1 MAKFVNSYLDE
12 GLIIYRGLQ
21 RGGAI
26 GKGYNVEM
34 PDTENTDAPW
44 LMALEDNLRIL
55 LRMVRPELRLQ
66 VSWSVD
72 SDYRKELER
81 YKAKTEELARDKW
94 SLRSRE
100 ERYNRYDKKIRD
112 HELRR
117 EHLQF
122 YFTSKLAGKAMGG
135 GRQYYEEL
143 LLAAKRE
150 QAELEEA
157 LRAQLGGL
165 GGRITPMSDMD
176 HFEAFYR
183 YFNPS
188 AFENEALKLEDIY
201 DPSKTVCEM
210 CFNSDAAPVRLGSST
225 FKIDG
230 FYQGICVMKTLPKF
244 TYIGMMRLLTQLD
257 ILDYQITVNI
267 EAGDVEKDRVKTEAK
282 VARLERGKI
291 TPSLESTLMKL
302 RTRIRRLSTNE
313 VVPYR
318 MHLIVRVWD
327 RDANACASKLS
338 ALKNSILKLG
348 GAQAYEPTL
357 PTSVRNYW
365 QLCMPGWSWAK
376 YDDFKLYIEDVNLAD
391 LLPISSTPTGDLEDA
406 EAIYDGPRGALVGC
420 VTFVGNKGA
429 QRPEHGIMFGASGA
443 GKSVFTIDL
452 LTQTAPYFDYT
463 AIVEEG
469 LSYNLFT
476 RLYGCTPI
484 IVQPNGNLT
493 FNYFDTRG
501 LPLSPDQL
509 GGATAVAHLMAGPP
523 PDIDKDRIRQALL
536 AKQIERLYVD
546 QFETWAGRNADLR
559 IESARRVFIA
569 DEWRKKRMPQGTILA
584 DSWMDFRAALME
596 GDNHANDLNGLGMET
611 DRLEDYLNNP
621 GNQWDLMAMGYTLMK
636 PEDMPTHGQFVELL
650 NLESRQRRAHEDLGL
665 LRMLLEPWS
674 RTGRY
679 GSMLDGVNNVDLSG
693 KVVHFELSYIPESA
707 KELRTVAAFMIT
719 NDLRKEIMSRPRST
733 RKRVILEELSA
744 FLAMPDGDRITR
756 EYYER
761 MRKYSCWV
769 FSVIQQFGRIK
780 DHPVRSSVVG
790 NSRVMF
796 MLKQPDQRDV
806 ESMSEGFRIPAIT
819 KRQVTSF
826 PDPSEMK
833 TDPYGSFVYYHEATG
848 RPRIAI
854 GRHKASKEMI
864 LASATSG
871 EAFERQ
877 NEQLKEFG
885 GDAYKMILSQAKSSK
900 S

>member
-1 MAKFVNSYLDE
+1 MNSYLDE
-12 GLIIYRGLQ
+12 DLIIYRGLQ

-44 LMALEDNLRIL
+44 LMALEDNLRVL
-55 LRMVRPELRLQ
+55 LRLIRPELRLQ

-81 YKAKTEELARDKW
+81 YRQRTEELAHDKW

-100 ERYNRYDKKIRD
+100 ERYNRYDRKIRE
-112 HELRR
+112 HQLRR

-122 YFTSKLAGKAMGG
+122 YFTSRIQGKPMGG

-143 LLAAKRE
+143 LQAAKRE
-150 QAELEEA
+150 QSELEEA
-157 LRAQLGGL
+157 LRAQLGTL
-165 GGRITPMSDMD
+165 GGRITPMTNME

-188 AFENEALKLEDIY
+188 AFENEALKLEDLY
-201 DPSKTVCEM
+201 DASKTVCEM
-210 CFNSDAAPVRLGSST
+210 CFNSDAAPYRMGSST
-225 FKIDG
+225 FKMDG

-244 TYIGMMRLLTQLD
+244 TYVGMMRLLTQLD
-257 ILDYQITVNI
+257 ILDYQIIVNI

-291 TPSLESTLMKL
+291 TPSLESTLAKL
-302 RTRIRRLSTNE
+302 RTRIRRLTTNE

-318 MHLIVRVWD
+318 MHMVVRVWD
-327 RDANACASKLS
+327 RDPNACASKLS

-365 QLCMPGWSWAK
+365 QLCMPGWSWAN
-376 YDDFKLYIEDVNLAD
+376 YNDFKLYVEDINLAD

-420 VTFVGNKGA
+420 VTFVGKKGA

-452 LTQTAPYFDYT
+452 LTQTAPYYDYT

-476 RLYGCTPI
+476 RLYGCKPI

-559 IESARRVFIA
+559 AEAARRVAMA
-569 DEWRKKRMPQGTILA
+569 DDWRRKRMPQGTVLPDA
-584 DSWMDFRAALME
+584 WMDFRAGLME
-596 GDNHANDLNGLGMET
+596 GDSYANDLNGMSM
-611 DRLEDYLNNP
+611 DSAVMEDYLNNP
-621 GNQWDLMAMGYTLMK
+621 GNQWDLMSMGYTLMK
-636 PEDMPTHGQFVELL
+636 PEDMPTHSQFVEML

-679 GSMLDGVNNVDLSG
+679 GAMLDGVNNVDLSG

-769 FSVIQQFGRIK
+769 FSIIQQFQRIK

-806 ESMSEGFRIPAIT
+806 ESMSDGFRVPSVT
-819 KRQVTSF
+819 KRQVSSF

-833 TDPYGSFVYYHEATG
+833 TDPYAAFVYYHEATG
-848 RPRIAI
+848 RPRIAV
-854 GRHKASKEMI
+854 GRHHASKEMV

-885 GDAYKMILSQAKSSK
+885 GDAYKMILSQAKS
-900 S
+900 

>member
-12 GLIIYRGLQ
+12 DLIIYRGLA

-34 PDTENTDAPW
+34 PDTENTDASW
-44 LMALEDNLRIL
+44 LMSLEDNLRVL
-55 LRMVRPELRLQ
+55 LRMIRPELRMQ

-81 YKAKTEELARDKW
+81 YRQNTEELPQDRW
-94 SLRSRE
+94 STRQRE

-112 HELRR
+112 HQLRR

-122 YFTSKLAGKAMGG
+122 YFTSKIQNKTMGG
-135 GRQYYEEL
+135 GRQYYEEIL
-143 LLAAKRE
+143 QAAKRE
-150 QAELEEA
+150 QSELEET
-157 LRAQLGGL
+157 LRQQLGSL
-165 GGRITPMSDMD
+165 GGRISPMDNME

-210 CFNSDAAPVRLGSST
+210 CFNSDAAPYGMGTST
-225 FKIDG
+225 FKMDG

-244 TYIGMMRLLTQLD
+244 TYIGMMRLLTQMD
-257 ILDYQITVNI
+257 ILDYQIVANI
-267 EAGDVEKDRVKTEAK
+267 EAGDVEKDRVATESK

-291 TPSLESTLMKL
+291 TPSLEATLMKL
-302 RTRIRRLSTNE
+302 RTRIRRLTTNE

-327 RDANACASKLS
+327 RNPDNCASKLS
-338 ALKNSILKLG
+338 AIKNSILKLG

-365 QLCMPGWSWAK
+365 QLCMPGWTWAN
-376 YDDFKLYIEDVNLAD
+376 YNDFKLYVEDVNLAD
-391 LLPISSTPTGDLEDA
+391 LLPVSSTPTGDLAEA
-406 EAIYDGPRGALVGC
+406 EAIYDGPRGALVGAT
-420 VTFVGNKGA
+420 TFVGVKGA
-429 QRPEHGIMFGASGA
+429 MRPEHGIMFGASGA

-452 LTQTAPYFDYT
+452 LTQTAPYYDYT

-476 RLYGCTPI
+476 RLYGCKPI

-501 LPLSPDQL
+501 LPLTSDQL
-509 GGATAVAHLMAGPP
+509 GGATAIAHLMAGPP

-536 AKQIERLYVD
+536 SKQIERIYVD
-546 QFETWAGRNADLR
+546 QFETWASRNSEGRFEA
-559 IESARRVFIA
+559 ARRVNVA
-569 DEWRKKRMPQGTILA
+569 SEWRRRKMPPGTVLA
-584 DSWMDFRAALME
+584 DAWLDFSAEMLE
-596 GDNHANDLNGLGMET
+596 GNSEAHEIN
-611 DRLEDYLNNP
+611 RLVLDPGIVEDYLNNP
-621 GNQWDLMAMGYTLMK
+621 GNQWDLMSLAYTLMK
-636 PEDMPTHGQFVELL
+636 AEDMPTHSQFVELL

-679 GSMLDGVNNVDLSG
+679 GAILDGVNNVDLSG

-707 KELRTVAAFMIT
+707 KELRTVAAFLIT

-769 FSVIQQFGRIK
+769 FSIIQQFQRIK

-790 NSRVMF
+790 NSRIMF

-806 ESMSEGFRIPAIT
+806 ESMSEGFRIPSIT
-819 KRQVTSF
+819 KKQVTSF

-854 GRHKASKEMI
+854 GRHQASKEMI

-885 GDAYKMILSQAKSSK
+885 GDAYKMILSQAKSK
-900 S
+900 A

>member
-12 GLIIYRGLQ
+12 DLIIYRGLS

-34 PDTENTDAPW
+34 PDTENTDASW
-44 LMALEDNLRIL
+44 LMSLEDNLRVL
-55 LRMVRPELRLQ
+55 LRLIRPELRLQ
-66 VSWSVD
+66 VAWSVD

-81 YKAKTEELARDKW
+81 YRQKTEELPQDRW
-94 SLRSRE
+94 STRQRE
-100 ERYNRYDKKIRD
+100 ERYRRYDSKIKD
-112 HELRR
+112 HLLRR

-122 YFTSKLAGKAMGG
+122 YYTSRVQGRSMGG

-143 LLAAKRE
+143 LQAAKRE

-157 LRAQLGGL
+157 LRQQLGSL
-165 GGRITPMSDMD
+165 GGRVSPMDNME

-210 CFNSDAAPVRLGSST
+210 CFNSDAAPYRMGSST
-225 FKIDG
+225 FKMDG
-230 FYQGICVMKTLPKF
+230 FYQGIAVMKTLPKF
-244 TYIGMMRLLTQLD
+244 TYIGMMRQLTQMD
-257 ILDYQITVNI
+257 ILDYQIVANI
-267 EAGDVEKDRVKTEAK
+267 EAGDVEKDRVATEKK
-282 VARLERGKI
+282 VARLERGKL
-291 TPSLESTLMKL
+291 TPSLEATLMKL
-302 RTRIRRLSTNE
+302 RTRIRRLTTNE

-327 RDANACASKLS
+327 RNPDVCASKLS

-348 GAQAYEPTL
+348 GAQSYEPTL

-365 QLCMPGWSWAK
+365 QLCMPGWTWAK
-376 YDDFKLYIEDVNLAD
+376 YDDFKLYVEDVNLAD
-391 LLPISSTPTGDLEDA
+391 LLPVSSTPTGDLAEA
-406 EAIYDGPRGALVGC
+406 EAIYDGPRGALVGTT
-420 VTFVGNKGA
+420 TFVGKEGSM
-429 QRPEHGIMFGASGA
+429 RPEHGIMFGASGA

-452 LTQTAPYFDYT
+452 LTQTAPYYDYT

-476 RLYGCTPI
+476 RLYGCKPI

-501 LPLSPDQL
+501 LPLSSDQL
-509 GGATAVAHLMAGPP
+509 GGATAIAHLMAGPP

-536 AKQIERLYVD
+536 SKQIERIYVD
-546 QFETWAGRNADLR
+546 QFETWAGKNAEGR
-559 IESARRVFIA
+559 FEAARRVRIA
-569 DEWRKKRMPQGTILA
+569 EEWKRRKMTPGTVLSDA
-584 DSWMDFRAALME
+584 WLDFKAEMIEGNAEAVDINHME
-596 GDNHANDLNGLGMET
+596 IDPGVI
-611 DRLEDYLNNP
+611 EDYLNNP
-621 GNQWDLMAMGYTLMK
+621 GNQWDLMSMGYTLMK
-636 PEDMPTHGQFVELL
+636 AEDMPTHSQFVELL

-679 GSMLDGVNNVDLSG
+679 GAILDGVNNVDLSG

-707 KELRTVAAFMIT
+707 KELRTVAAFLIT

-769 FSVIQQFGRIK
+769 FSIIQQFQRIK

-790 NSRVMF
+790 NSRVMY

-806 ESMSEGFRIPAIT
+806 ESMSEGFRIPSIT

-833 TDPYGSFVYYHEATG
+833 SDPYASFVYYHEATG

-854 GRHKASKEMI
+854 GRHQASKEMI

-877 NEQLKEFG
+877 NEELKEFG
-885 GDAYKMILSQAKSSK
+885 GDAFKMILSQAKSK
-900 S
+900 A

>member
-12 GLIIYRGLQ
+12 NLIIYRGLQ

-34 PDTENTDAPW
+34 PDTENTDASW
-44 LMALEDNLRIL
+44 LMSLEDNLRVL
-55 LRMVRPELRLQ
+55 LRMVRPELRMQ

-81 YKAKTEELARDKW
+81 YREKTEQLPHDRW
-94 SLRSRE
+94 STRQRE
-100 ERYNRYDKKIRD
+100 ERYRRYDKKIRD
-112 HELRR
+112 HQLRR

-122 YFTSKLAGKAMGG
+122 YFTSRIQGKTMGG
-135 GRQYYEEL
+135 GRAYYEEL
-143 LLAAKRE
+143 LQAAKRE

-157 LRAQLGGL
+157 LRQQLGGL
-165 GGRITPMSDMD
+165 GGRVAPMNDME

-188 AFENEALKLEDIY
+188 AFENEALKLEELY
-201 DPSKTVCEM
+201 DPTKTVCEM
-210 CFNSDAAPVRLGSST
+210 CFNSDAAPVRMGTST
-225 FKIDG
+225 FKMDG

-257 ILDYQITVNI
+257 ILDYQVVVNI
-267 EAGDVEKDRVKTEAK
+267 EAGDVEKDRLVTERK

-291 TPSLESTLMKL
+291 TPSLEATLMKL
-302 RTRIRRLSTNE
+302 RTRIRRLTTNE

-318 MHLIVRVWD
+318 MHLVVRVWD
-327 RDANACASKLS
+327 RDADNCASKLS
-338 ALKNSILKLG
+338 AIKNSILKLG

-365 QLCMPGWSWAK
+365 QLCMPGWTWAN
-376 YDDFKLYIEDVNLAD
+376 YNDFKLYIEDVNLAD

-420 VTFVGNKGA
+420 TTFVGKEGA
-429 QRPEHGIMFGASGA
+429 MRPEHGIMFGASGA

-452 LTQTAPYFDYT
+452 LTQTAPYYDYT

-476 RLYGCTPI
+476 RMYGCKPI

-501 LPLSPDQL
+501 LPLTSDQL
-509 GGATAVAHLMAGPP
+509 GGATAIAHLMAGPP

-546 QFETWAGRNADLR
+546 QYETWAGRNPEAR
-559 IESARRVFIA
+559 VEAARRVSIA
-569 DEWRKKRMPQGTILA
+569 EEWRKRKMPPGTVLSDAWLDYKAELLDGDEVA
-584 DSWMDFRAALME
+584 DELSRLTIDTAY
-596 GDNHANDLNGLGMET
+596 
-611 DRLEDYLNNP
+611 LEDYLNNP
-621 GNQWDLMAMGYTLMK
+621 GNQWDLMSLGYTLMK
-636 PEDMPTHGQFVELL
+636 PEDMPTHSQFVELL

-679 GSMLDGVNNVDLSG
+679 GAILDGVNNVDLSG

-707 KELRTVAAFMIT
+707 KELRTVAAFLIT

-769 FSVIQQFGRIK
+769 FSIIQQFQRIK

-790 NSRVMF
+790 NSRIMF

-806 ESMSEGFRIPAIT
+806 ESMSEGFRIPSVT

-833 TDPYGSFVYYHEATG
+833 SDPYGAFVYYHEATG

-854 GRHKASKEMI
+854 GRHQAAKEMI

-877 NEQLKEFG
+877 NEQLKEYG
-885 GDAYKMILSQAKSSK
+885 DDAYKMILSQAKIK